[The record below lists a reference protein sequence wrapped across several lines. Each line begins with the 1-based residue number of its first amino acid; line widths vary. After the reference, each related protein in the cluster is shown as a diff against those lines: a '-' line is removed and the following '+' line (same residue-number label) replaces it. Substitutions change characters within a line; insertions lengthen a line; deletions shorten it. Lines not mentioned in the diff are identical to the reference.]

1 MEKSGHFALG
11 LFEAKQTIPEPL
23 IAPYIK
29 LNPGGLINKRINLLE
44 HNREEKLHDLEKTF
58 LATNTKTTNI
68 GD

>member
-1 MEKSGHFALG
+1 MLEQLSIW
-11 LFEAKQTIPEPL
+11 EAKQTLELEPL
-23 IAPYIK
+23 IAPYMK
-29 LNPGGLINKRINLLE
+29 LDPGGLINKRINLLE

>member
-1 MEKSGHFALG
+1 MMLEQLSICEEK
-11 LFEAKQTIPEPL
+11 KTIEHEPL
-23 IAPYIK
+23 ITPYIK

-44 HNREEKLHDLEKTF
+44 HNREEKLHDLEKDF

>member
-1 MEKSGHFALG
+1 MMLKQLSIC
-11 LFEAKQTIPEPL
+11 EAKQTIEPEPL